1 VLRINGKAD
10 LEYDIFIVKEPK
22 SGNLAVVTD
31 VEAVE
36 YDKIRVLLVDDHAVV
51 REGTAELLNRQ
62 PDMVVVGE
70 AGDGAVAVEMAGRLF
85 PDVVLMDIAM
95 PVLDGIA
102 ATRQIKAQRPT
113 IAVMALTA
121 HDEDQYVFALLEAG
135 AAGYLLKTV
144 RGKELVE
151 AVRAVHRGEAVLHP
165 AVAKKV
171 LGRFAARSPE
181 AKADSHAGTVDNLSE
196 RELEVLRLAGR
207 GLSNKEIAD
216 RLVLSPRTV
225 QAHFANIFSKLQV
238 GSRTEAVLQGLRR
251 HWLNLDDLEYE

>member
-1 VLRINGKAD
+1 MPQD
-10 LEYDIFIVKEPK
+10 EPPK
-22 SGNLAVVTD
+22 
-31 VEAVE
+31 
-36 YDKIRVLLVDDHAVV
+36 KIKVLLVEDHAVV

-62 PDMVVVGE
+62 VDIQVVGE
-70 AGDGAVAVEMAGRLF
+70 AGNGLVAVELAARLR
-85 PDVVLMDIAM
+85 PDVILMDVAL
-95 PVLDGIA
+95 PELDGIS
-102 ATRQIKAQRPT
+102 ATRKIKEAQPT
-113 IAVMALTA
+113 IAVLALSA

-144 RGKELVE
+144 RGNELVE
-151 AVRAVHRGEAVLHP
+151 AVRAVHRGEAALHP
-165 AVAKKV
+165 TVAKKV
-171 LGRFAARSPE
+171 LGHFARTGGEKLEAIARPVE
-181 AKADSHAGTVDNLSE
+181 NLSE

-251 HWLNLDDLEYE
+251 RWLRLEDIDAAE

>member
-1 VLRINGKAD
+1 MVASAQVDAK
-10 LEYDIFIVKEPK
+10 
-22 SGNLAVVTD
+22 
-31 VEAVE
+31 
-36 YDKIRVLLVDDHAVV
+36 KIRVLLVEDHAVV
-51 REGTAELLNRQ
+51 REGTAELISRQ
-62 PDMVVVGE
+62 TDMTVVGE
-70 AGDGAVAVEMAGRLF
+70 AGDGQQAVELAAQLQ
-85 PDVVLMDIAM
+85 PDVVLMDVAL
-95 PVLDGIA
+95 PVLDGIS
-102 ATRQIKAQRPT
+102 ATRKIKEAAPT
-113 IAVMALTA
+113 IAVLALSA

-144 RGKELVE
+144 RGHELVE
-151 AVRAVHRGEAVLHP
+151 AVRAVFRGEAVLHP

-171 LGRFAARSPE
+171 LGHFAHAPV
-181 AKADSHAGTVDNLSE
+181 KADLPTRTVENLSE

-251 HWLNLDDLEYE
+251 RWLSLEDIDAGE

>member
-1 VLRINGKAD
+1 MTVL
-10 LEYDIFIVKEPK
+10 EPWEQ
-22 SGNLAVVTD
+22 T
-31 VEAVE
+31 
-36 YDKIRVLLVDDHAVV
+36 KIKVLLVDDHAVV

-62 PDMVVVGE
+62 PDVEVVGE
-70 AGDGAVAVEMAGRLF
+70 AGDGASAVEMAARLL
-85 PDVVLMDIAM
+85 PDVVLMDIGM
-95 PVLDGIA
+95 PVMDGIT
-102 ATRQIKAQRPT
+102 ATREIKAARPT
-113 IAVMALTA
+113 VAVLALTA

-165 AVAKKV
+165 TVAKKV
-171 LGRFAARSPE
+171 LGRFAARPPE
-181 AKADSHAGTVDNLSE
+181 AKAEAQPAPIESLSE

-238 GSRTEAVLQGLRR
+238 GSRTEAVLQGLKRR
-251 HWLNLDDLEYE
+251 WLNLDDLEL

>member
-1 VLRINGKAD
+1 MLEGKSRMGTLD
-10 LEYDIFIVKEPK
+10 Q
-22 SGNLAVVTD
+22 VTK
-31 VEAVE
+31 
-36 YDKIRVLLVDDHAVV
+36 KIRVLLVEDHAVV
-51 REGTAELLNRQ
+51 REGTAELISRQ
-62 PDMVVVGE
+62 VDLTVVGE
-70 AGDGAVAVEMAGRLF
+70 AGDGQTAVDLAIRLQ
-85 PDVVLMDIAM
+85 PDVILMDIQM
-95 PVLDGIA
+95 PGMDGLA
-102 ATRQIKAQRPT
+102 ATRKIKESMPT
-113 IAVMALTA
+113 IAVLALSA

-144 RGKELVE
+144 RGHELVE

-171 LGRFAARSPE
+171 LGHFAHASQRAEMPSRSVE
-181 AKADSHAGTVDNLSE
+181 NLSD

-251 HWLNLDDLEYE
+251 RWLSLEDIDAGE